1 MEGVEGG
8 GGRGNMLQF
17 SGDCEDHNDDDDE
30 EEEEEEENGHIY
42 SYDTSENEY

>member
-1 MEGVEGG
+1 
-8 GGRGNMLQF
+8 MLQF
-17 SGDCEDHNDDDDE
+17 SGDCEDHNDDDDDE